1 MLQRICFIY
10 IIVSF
15 LCVAFHSKYW
25 QLPSGNQ
32 TVELARI
39 RLFSVC
45 DFFLFE
51 KKTPEK
57 IDTTVL
63 VSPCRPP
70 QLLVLDSF
78 NLLDDTQPL
87 LVARPGTTGT
97 SD

>member
-45 DFFLFE
+45 DFSFVRKKKKRKRSTRRFWCHHADLRSYWCWIVLTYWTTLNLF
-51 KKTPEK
+51 
-57 IDTTVL
+57 
-63 VSPCRPP
+63 
-70 QLLVLDSF
+70 
-78 NLLDDTQPL
+78 
-87 LVARPGTTGT
+87 
-97 SD
+97 